1 MAMPPM
7 PEPNHASAVASAGT
21 ERAPP
26 VSAAMGLSATTPIH
40 AAPNDTPRITS
51 ERLATIQEVR
61 VSMEGLILLRLHP
74 GSRRRRL
81 SGIHNHDI
89 VVSLHSSIGIP
100 ALAALGRDDISPL
113 LRRKAE
119 C

>member
-40 AAPNDTPRITS
+40 AAPNDTPRMTS
-51 ERLATIQEVR
+51 ERLATIQDVR
-61 VSMEGLILLRLHP
+61 VSIEGVIRETRSIRPLVPAEAGSQCLAP
-74 GSRRRRL
+74 GFPLSRESAELVQR
-81 SGIHNHDI
+81 SGANPN
-89 VVSLHSSIGIP
+89 VSLKR
-100 ALAALGRDDISPL
+100 A
-113 LRRKAE
+113 
-119 C
+119 

>member
-7 PEPNHASAVASAGT
+7 PVPNHARAIASAGT

-51 ERLATIQEVR
+51 ERLPTIHEVR
-61 VSMEGLILLRLHP
+61 VSMEG
-74 GSRRRRL
+74 
-81 SGIHNHDI
+81 
-89 VVSLHSSIGIP
+89 VIP
-100 ALAALGRDDISPL
+100 AARLAADVRAA

-119 C
+119 GLLETRRIARPDR